1 MPVVT
6 SLAAR
11 AAVVLLAPAL
21 ALAALRLYPHELP
34 PARHPDLLAAVFYSR
49 AMVFAGRVTLL
60 CLAVFAVLSIVARIV
75 RREWLLRAGPFE
87 VERAAAISER
97 ERDEL
102 KADAAASRARM
113 ERLQAEV
120 AHLERERTKL
130 IAALAAV
137 TANERGAH
145 DVAN

>member
-11 AAVVLLAPAL
+11 LAVALLAPAA

-49 AMVFAGRVTLL
+49 AMVFTGRVTLL
-60 CLAVFAVLSIVARIV
+60 CLAAFAVLSIGARIV

-102 KADAAASRARM
+102 KAEAAESRARM
-113 ERLQAEV
+113 KRLQAEV
-120 AHLERERTKL
+120 ARLERERTKL
-130 IAALAAV
+130 MAALAAV
-137 TANERGAH
+137 TSNEGGVH
-145 DVAN
+145 DVAD